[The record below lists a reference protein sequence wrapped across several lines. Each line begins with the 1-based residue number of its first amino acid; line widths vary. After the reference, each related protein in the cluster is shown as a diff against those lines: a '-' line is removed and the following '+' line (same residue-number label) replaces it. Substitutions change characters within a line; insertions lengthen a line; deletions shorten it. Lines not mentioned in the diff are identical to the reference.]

1 MIKSEQRPLTVL
13 AKVGELARKDAM
25 RAGIPIHY
33 LDPENYGRDIIRE
46 YPDGRRER
54 LVHNVGAVPIP
65 SR

>member
-1 MIKSEQRPLTVL
+1 MTKAERQPQTVL
-13 AKVGELARKDAM
+13 TKVGELARKQARQAD
-25 RAGIPIHY
+25 IPVHY
-33 LDPENYGRDIIRE
+33 LDPLNYGTDIIRE